1 MERIA
6 SRLLAATVLG
16 AAALLAPRVAAQT
29 TDGFHTIQVI
39 PLVVENASFASRF
52 TFRNPGN
59 AALSISATFFPATGV
74 TPSTSLSCGAF
85 AVPAHSDRTFVSL
98 HALCPGLAGGTQFGL
113 LHLLG
118 SGGASAV
125 FSAYSRVV
133 NPKENGF
140 TVEGFAANEFTSA
153 TATVAGLRR
162 RAEAAPLPALQSN
175 CFIGNLADINPL
187 GSPVSTPFL
196 VDAYDA
202 TGAHL
207 GQTLQVD
214 LVPGKIVRLLDVFQ
228 AVGAP
233 AGDYEDAR
241 VAFSEAGPSE
251 PAMVAFCTVQDNTSF
266 GADFRIAKQ
275 EVPDGFDGNGAQDGQ
290 AQRIS
295 ETSADVL
302 GRAFE
307 LTPNSASSSNTHLM
321 YFRHPDY
328 VSCKLLDAF
337 GADATQAYGLEMRLL
352 AQDASTVI
360 AGGAGQVGFGK
371 TFLGNKADRNAGA
384 NTRYLIQVE
393 SNGLN
398 TGGSRPYWLHCE
410 SGSGHG
416 YGDLIVYR
424 ENANRF

>member
-1 MERIA
+1 MARIR
-6 SRLLAATVLG
+6 SHLLSAFVIGLL
-16 AAALLAPRVAAQT
+16 ALLAPRAVAQT

-52 TFRNPGN
+52 TFRNPG
-59 AALSISATFFPATGV
+59 ASALSISPTFFPATGV
-74 TPSTSLSCGAF
+74 TPDTPLSCGAF
-85 AVPAHSDRTFVSL
+85 SVPAHSDRTFATL
-98 HALCPGLAGGTQFGL
+98 HTLCPTLAGGTQFGL

-118 SGGASAV
+118 NGGPSAV

-153 TATVAGLRR
+153 TASVAGVRR
-162 RAEAAPLPALQSN
+162 RAEAGALPAIQTN
-175 CFIGNLADINPL
+175 CFIGNLADLTPL
-187 GSPVSTPFL
+187 VPAVSTPFL
-196 VDAYDA
+196 VDVYDSA
-202 TGAHL
+202 GAHL

-214 LVPGKIVRLLDVFQ
+214 LVPGKIVRLLDVFA

-233 AGDYEDAR
+233 AGDRDDAR
-241 VAFSEAGPSE
+241 VQFSEVGPYE
-251 PAMVAFCTVQDNTSF
+251 PAMVSFCTVQDNTSF
-266 GADFRIAKQ
+266 SADFRIAKQ
-275 EVPDGFDGNGAQDGQ
+275 EVPDGFDGNGPQDGQ

-295 ETSADVL
+295 EDSADLL
-302 GRAFE
+302 GRSFD

-328 VSCKLLDAF
+328 VSCKLLDSF
-337 GADATQAYGLEMRLL
+337 GADATPSYGLEMRLL
-352 AQDASTVI
+352 GDDGIVI

-371 TFLGNKADRNAGA
+371 TFLGDKGDRNAGA

-393 SNGLN
+393 SNGVN
-398 TGGSRPYWLHCE
+398 TAGTRPYGLHCE

-416 YGDLIVYR
+416 YGDMVVYR